1 MLKRRLIFSGENG
14 NLCHTMVF
22 ELNLSAPFTVSK
34 RSDKQNAYYTIAIQ
48 DFYKWNF
55 EPTSQDTVT

>member
-1 MLKRRLIFSGENG
+1 MSGENG